1 VEFVSAR
8 LRRRAGAKPYSSEA
22 AFRQLF
28 NATHPIVFRYVYGL
42 LGGPR
47 QEVEDLTADTFLKA
61 WRARDQFEG
70 SRQDALRWL
79 LRIAHN
85 EVVDHLRAWQHE
97 ADMAWLEDVEF
108 AAPDLSPEQQ
118 LIEKEQWQR
127 LQAMV
132 QTLSAQHREIFVLR
146 YMLGWKV
153 KQIAAHLGMEEN
165 TVSVTL
171 RRIIQRMQT
180 EAQKQQEDRA

>member
-1 VEFVSAR
+1 
-8 LRRRAGAKPYSSEA
+8 
-22 AFRQLF
+22 
-28 NATHPIVFRYVYGL
+28 
-42 LGGPR
+42 
-47 QEVEDLTADTFLKA
+47 
-61 WRARDQFEG
+61 
-70 SRQDALRWL
+70 
-79 LRIAHN
+79 
-85 EVVDHLRAWQHE
+85 
-97 ADMAWLEDVEF
+97 MAWLEDVEF